1 MAESELVDQVLD
13 ILRNLLMNRSQTMP
27 PSWLELDLSMA
38 QLKALFA
45 LAYATPTTISGLGET
60 LGVGLPAA
68 SHLVERL
75 VQAGLA
81 TRVEDAQD
89 RRRALVSL
97 TDAGQELAERL
108 QAIRREELRQLLALI
123 KPADLAA
130 LTQGL
135 RAMLAAAESLPT

>member
-1 MAESELVDQVLD
+1 MAETESELVDQVLD
-13 ILRNLLMNRSQTMP
+13 IFRTLLMNRSRTMP

-45 LAYATPTTISGLGET
+45 LVYTTPTTIGGLGET
-60 LGVGLPAA
+60 LGVGLPTA

-81 TRVEDAQD
+81 APVEDAQD
-89 RRRALVSL
+89 RRRALVSV
-97 TDAGQELAERL
+97 TDAGQTLAERL

-123 KPADLAA
+123 KPEDLTS
-130 LTQGL
+130 LMQGL
-135 RAMLAAAESLPT
+135 RAMGSVSLFL